1 MSERQVQETLPTLA
15 DAPARLR
22 PPFLGTIASR
32 FVLFVFCL
40 TFIPLFILGATSYN
54 ASRKVILSLTAQ
66 FSETILSN
74 ERDYLDLQ
82 FEQVENLLNTIAS
95 LDELRPSL
103 TDPKVVSDDFTRLA
117 TQEQIGAILNA
128 YLYLRGI
135 ASIDVIGAN
144 GSYYHI
150 GETVAAPPLSP
161 ERRKAL
167 FERFSGTGTD
177 VVWFGIGTPPLG
189 RQDDLRAI
197 SAGRAIQA
205 IDRRN
210 VARDISGVAI
220 VNYSVAFLYDHLV
233 ASTLP
238 NDAYLLIADADG
250 NLVFDPDRDR
260 LGKPVPKAIAATLG
274 ATAWPQQLDL
284 GDEPVLLDRAVSA
297 VTGWSLLSVTP
308 ADAIAALTRPIGLM
322 TLVLIGLCI
331 ALLCIASYVALAN
344 IVRPLR
350 AITARFRQFQSGGFR
365 EDILPLRATGDGE
378 VADLTRWFNTFLAS
392 ERKRRTSE
400 EALIES
406 EERYALAARGANDA
420 LWDWD
425 LRANR
430 VYYSPRWKALVGGRE
445 QDIGDRPASW
455 IDRIHPDEREDV
467 LARISAHVAG
477 KTSHLE
483 VEHRLRR
490 ADGSYIWVLVRA
502 VAVRDAAGI
511 GYRMAGS
518 HADITAHKRAEEQLR
533 HDAMHDMV
541 TGLPNRRAIFRTIS
555 QAIASANRRDRLS
568 GLIIADIDQFKDIN
582 DTLGHEAGDS
592 LLMAVAD
599 RIRRT
604 VRDDGDVVARL
615 GGDEFAIFC
624 PNLTAPSELGRMA
637 ERILSGVS
645 EPIENRSERY
655 LITMSAGLAVSRRH
669 SGADDLI
676 READLALFEA
686 KRQGRNRMAF
696 FNEVLENEARER
708 LAVETA
714 LRSTP
719 AADSVFVLFQPQVA
733 AANGEVEGFEALAR
747 WRRRD
752 GSVILPTQFI
762 PAAERTGIIRDIT
775 RVVIARAVSA
785 LEAFAATG
793 ARAYT
798 VAVNLSTSD
807 LEHVDFASE
816 VEAILAGHG
825 LDPRCIGFE
834 ITEGALLRSSPVV
847 LGNMRRLAD
856 IGCRF
861 ALDDFGTGF
870 SSLSYLW
877 QFPISVLKIDKSFV
891 QGIGVSLESETLTRA
906 VIGLGRAMTKT
917 VIAEGVETTAQ
928 AEFLRTAGCD
938 TFQGFLYAKPMEID
952 AVAAYLRDKAT
963 VAAPLRPQVVPI
975 RGGR

>member
-1 MSERQVQETLPTLA
+1 MSERQVQETLPPLA
-15 DAPARLR
+15 DAPANVR

-40 TFIPLFILGATSYN
+40 TFIPLFILGATSYD
-54 ASRKVILSLTAQ
+54 ASRKIILSLTGQ
-66 FSETILSN
+66 FSGTILSN

-82 FEQVENLLNTIAS
+82 FEQVENLLNSIAS

-103 TDPKVVSDDFTRLA
+103 TDPQVVSDDFVRLA
-117 TQEQIGAILNA
+117 TQEQIGAVLNS

-135 ASIDVIGAN
+135 ASIDIIGAN

-161 ERRKAL
+161 ELRKAL
-167 FERFSGTGTD
+167 FERFADTGTD
-177 VVWFGIGTPPLG
+177 VVWFGIGKPPLG
-189 RQDDLRAI
+189 ESDGLHAI

-205 IDRRN
+205 IDRQKVSRK
-210 VARDISGVAI
+210 ISGVVL
-220 VNYSVAFLYDHLV
+220 VNYSVAFLYDHLI

-250 NLVFDPDRDR
+250 NLVFAPDRDR
-260 LGKPVPKAIAATLG
+260 IGKPAEHAITATLG
-274 ATAWPQQLDL
+274 AATWPQQIDLD
-284 GDEPVLLDRAVSA
+284 GKDVFVDRAASA
-297 VTGWSLLSVTP
+297 VTRWSILSVTP
-308 ADAIAALTRPIGLM
+308 ADSIAALTRPIGLM
-322 TLVLIGLCI
+322 TLALISLCI
-331 ALLCIASYVALAN
+331 ALLCIASYAALAN

-350 AITARFRQFQSGGFR
+350 AITARFRQFQSDGLR
-365 EDILPLRATGDGE
+365 EEILPLPTTGDGE
-378 VADLTRWFNTFLAS
+378 VAELTRWFNTFLAS
-392 ERKRRTSE
+392 ERRRRSSE
-400 EALIES
+400 EALVES

-430 VYYSPRWKALVGGRE
+430 VYYSPRWKALIGGRE
-445 QDIGDRPASW
+445 QDIADRPASW

-502 VAVRDAAGI
+502 VAVRDAMGV
-511 GYRMAGS
+511 GTRMAGS

-533 HDAMHDMV
+533 YDAMHDMV

-555 QAIASANRRDRLS
+555 QAIASANRRNRLS

-582 DTLGHEAGDS
+582 DTLGHEAGDA

-599 RIRRT
+599 RIRRM
-604 VRDDGDVVARL
+604 VRDDGDIVARL

-624 PNLTAPSELGRMA
+624 PNLAEASELARLA
-637 ERILSGVS
+637 DRILTGVS

-686 KRQGRNRMAF
+686 KRQGRNRTAF

-708 LAVETA
+708 LKVETA
-714 LRSTP
+714 LRSAP
-719 AADSVFVLFQPQVA
+719 AADSVFVVFQPTVSA
-733 AANGEVEGFEALAR
+733 ATGEVEGFEALSR
-747 WRRRD
+747 WRGRD

-775 RVVIARAVSA
+775 RVVIDRAVSA
-785 LEAFAATG
+785 LGQLESAGGRDQF
-793 ARAYT
+793 
-798 VAVNLSTSD
+798 VAINLSTSD
-807 LEHVDFASE
+807 LEHVDFAQE
-816 VEAILAGHG
+816 VEGTLAGHG
-825 LDPRCIGFE
+825 LDPRRIGFE

-847 LGNMRRLAD
+847 LGNMRRLAE

-891 QGIGVSLESETLTRA
+891 QGIGVSIESETLTRA
-906 VIGLGRAMTKT
+906 VIGLGRAMSKK

-928 AEFLRTAGCD
+928 AEFLRAAGCD
-938 TFQGFLYAKPMEID
+938 SFQGFLYAQPMSVDEAVGYLHDAD
-952 AVAAYLRDKAT
+952 AV
-963 VAAPLRPQVVPI
+963 PPPRPQVVPI